1 MCKNGKM
8 GYCGSDWQRGGEWGV
23 VGKALKKGLAGD
35 IIPFKIEHSMIR
47 RNKPNN
53 RSSKQVLMPSQRNE
67 FGVYTE
73 EQLQVLR
80 RKPCEHLGGWRE
92 GGG

>member
-1 MCKNGKM
+1 MVQIGREVE
-8 GYCGSDWQRGGEWGV
+8 SGGIGR
-23 VGKALKKGLAGD
+23 ALKKGLAGD
-35 IIPFKIEHSMIR
+35 IAFKIEHSVIR

-53 RSSKQVLMPSQRNE
+53 RNSKQVLMPSHRNE

-73 EQLQVLR
+73 EQLWVLR
-80 RKPCEHLGGWRE
+80 RKPCERLGGWRE